1 MGTHT
6 VLSCDAA
13 EVTFP
18 PLLDI
23 VTQERCKA
31 ELIDSITSNC
41 QAVFMAQQTGLPRH
55 ILDRVAQVIALAM
68 PLTVLGLGL
77 NAIFVHFIRHI
88 CSFYRHCVSCL
99 GTAA

>member
-23 VTQERCKA
+23 VTQERRKA

-55 ILDRVAQVIALAM
+55 ILAQVIALAM
-68 PLTVLGLGL
+68 PLTVLGLGF